1 MNLLPPHWAIAFPL
15 SKGPKNA
22 HFICIVGGRWFGFF
36 FIDSLYYIHTYV
48 GDTAQNSSLI
58 CTTKKNYPK
67 KLDKTAKI
75 ARDYAENAPKAL
87 VIYRF
92 RTTTNSESIVT
103 NNAAFF
109 ARLWSSLLQLWSH
122 FFVVQ
127 TVRKCIMSIR
137 FVREGADAKHLLRKH
152 IQFYYNREWCR
163 CWWW

>member
-1 MNLLPPHWAIAFPL
+1 MLNLTDFILIIICIFSIYMSVNPLLASQNCLWERSIDLLQIKILIPIFVDMNLPPPHWAIAFPL

-36 FIDSLYYIHTYV
+36 LLIVYTTYIHTYI

-58 CTTKKNYPK
+58 YVCTTTKKNYPK

-92 RTTTNSESIVT
+92 RTTTNSES
-103 NNAAFF
+103 
-109 ARLWSSLLQLWSH
+109 
-122 FFVVQ
+122 
-127 TVRKCIMSIR
+127 SI
-137 FVREGADAKHLLRKH
+137 
-152 IQFYYNREWCR
+152 I
-163 CWWW
+163 

>member
-1 MNLLPPHWAIAFPL
+1 MDFFLL
-15 SKGPKNA
+15 
-22 HFICIVGGRWFGFF
+22 IV
-36 FIDSLYYIHTYV
+36 YTTYIHTYI

-58 CTTKKNYPK
+58 YVCTTTKKNYPK

-109 ARLWSSLLQLWSH
+109 ARL
-122 FFVVQ
+122 
-127 TVRKCIMSIR
+127 
-137 FVREGADAKHLLRKH
+137 
-152 IQFYYNREWCR
+152 
-163 CWWW
+163 